1 MNGCDC
7 LDQSVSYYSNL
18 DRKTVKWWKRIFNWL
33 IEVTQANSYIL
44 YLLTCPHNSKR
55 ITLKKF
61 KENLIEE
68 LVNSCITM
76 MPDNS
81 TLLKRVRQVSNPV
94 LERFN
99 NTRHLIKYVES
110 DRNCV
115 VCSTPVN
122 RKRTNFIC
130 SGCSNE
136 PHLHPKDCFLIYHS
150 R

>member
-1 MNGCDC
+1 
-7 LDQSVSYYSNL
+7 
-18 DRKTVKWWKRIFNWL
+18 
-33 IEVTQANSYIL
+33 
-44 YLLTCPHNSKR
+44 
-55 ITLKKF
+55 
-61 KENLIEE
+61 
-68 LVNSCITM
+68 

-81 TLLKRVRQVSNPV
+81 TLLKRVRQVSNTV

-122 RKRTNFIC
+122 RKRTNFKC

-136 PHLHPKDCFLIYHS
+136 PPLRSKDCFLIYHS